1 VAFRHATWITPGCAK
16 EEFAMTFYD
25 IDEGFAHAGIE
36 EAWLGEDERKPEF

>member
-1 VAFRHATWITPGCAK
+1 MAFRHATWITPGCAK